1 MADIAIITDS
11 TCSMPQE
18 LIDRYQIPVVPQ
30 VVIFGEES
38 LLDGVELT
46 SQAFYERLAT
56 SEVMPTTSQATI
68 GGFKQAFE
76 PLVAEGKSII
86 AICLGS
92 KLSGT
97 MQSALQ
103 AKDMFP
109 DADIHVVDSET
120 VAMALGF
127 QVLAAAR
134 AVEEGADVSGALAA
148 AEEVR
153 DHSGLILSVDTLEFL
168 HRGGRIGGASRF
180 LGTALNIKP
189 LLEVADGR
197 VEAVDR
203 VRTRS
208 KAVRRL
214 VDILEERVDGERPL
228 RIGLHHT
235 GDVADAQELEERIR
249 DRFTVDELYI
259 SIITPAVGVHA
270 GPGAYGLGYSYGV

>member
-1 MADIAIITDS
+1 MADIVIVTDS

-18 LIDRYQIPVVPQ
+18 LIDRYQIPIVPQ
-30 VVIFGEES
+30 VVIFGEET
-38 LLDGVELT
+38 LLDGVEL
-46 SQAFYERLAT
+46 SSESFYKRLAT

-68 GGFKQAFE
+68 GSFKQTFE
-76 PLVAEGKSII
+76 PLVAEGKSIV

-109 DADIHVVDSET
+109 DADISIFDSDT

-134 AVEEGADVSGALAA
+134 AVEAGADVQGTLAA
-148 AEEVR
+148 AEKAR
-153 DHSGLILSVDTLEFL
+153 QRSGVILTVDTLEFL
-168 HRGGRIGGASRF
+168 HRGGRIGGAARF

-197 VEAVDR
+197 VEPVDR

-208 KAVRRL
+208 KAMRRL
-214 VDILEERVDGERPL
+214 VDILDERVDGQQPL

-235 GDVADAQELEERIR
+235 GDVSDAQELEALIR
-249 DRFTVDELYI
+249 ERFTVDEMYT

-270 GPGAYGLGYSYGV
+270 GPGAYGLGFSYGV